1 MKKIII
7 CLLFLSISC
16 KEKITL
22 IERKILYSNLYEPN
36 KNIYIELLSYYPA
49 LNKNQSNFYI
59 VKNIHNNDT
68 LYVVDKDMHQVSD
81 FIKKYNGVE
90 NTGIVLRK
98 SNINSKHEYFLY
110 LPKDIDLSKNKMYLG
125 ELINLID

>member
-7 CLLFLSISC
+7 CILFISISC

-81 FIKKYNGVE
+81 FIEKYNGVE

-98 SNINSKHEYFLY
+98 SNINNKHEYFLY